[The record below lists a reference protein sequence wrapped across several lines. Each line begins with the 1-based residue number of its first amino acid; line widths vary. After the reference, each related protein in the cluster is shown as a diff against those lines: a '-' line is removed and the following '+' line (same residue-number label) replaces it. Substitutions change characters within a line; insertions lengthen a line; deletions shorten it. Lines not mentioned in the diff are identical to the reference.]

1 MKQNVGTR
9 DQIIRVVIGACAAG
23 LLVLVRGN
31 ARWIGA
37 LGFVLL
43 LTGVAGN
50 CPLYSLFGIDT
61 CKRRIP
67 TM

>member
-1 MKQNVGTR
+1 MAHTR
-9 DQIIRVVIGACAAG
+9 VRPGACHRST
-23 LLVLVRGN
+23 LLGFLFLFEGN

-50 CPLYSLFGIDT
+50 CPLYSLFGNDT